1 MRTSSWLA
9 EAQRILRRKSLG
21 RTRRGEVSSFG
32 TGGGRTRSH
41 PSPRRAVMSIVLLSL
56 FILALSCGLALA
68 VGGARPGDP
77 TNADAAEPSSASS
90 QTPEGAGAGWKPPHD
105 AVEIPA
111 ARTETSDTFRLPG
124 GSREAR
130 IYAAPINY
138 ETPKGKW
145 APIGE
150 ELEPLAGGGLTN
162 GANSFELSLPETLG
176 AEPVRLSSE
185 GEWVSS
191 RLLGEHS
198 EPAEVDGAT
207 ASYEAAAPGTTFELS
222 STATGVDETIELET
236 PSQPNS
242 FHYELEAS
250 QGLTP
255 ELEKD
260 GSVVFRSTHQ
270 TIAAVLPPPTVTDS
284 AVGAEPDP
292 EAVSYGLE
300 PLSAGRWRLELTV
313 DHEYLEATQRV
324 WPVIVDPTIEIA
336 RESSGAACQLYV
348 EETSGGGAEGSL
360 CTGDFLSSA
369 SVFYSTK
376 PGVVHRGRVALK
388 FKIEPAITDDYIAS
402 AAVNVYGAASGP
414 ENLELRPITKTWA
427 LPTWKAYNQ
436 FSEKLWETPGGDFGP
451 GGSELSTAEHGT
463 AEGWFRF
470 TKGLGPIVRQ
480 WNKEAF
486 QAETEHKVATNNGLM
501 LKIGEESSCES
512 TCGEIFALPCGY
524 SCGRGRS
531 FTLNAANG
539 YKPYLSI
546 NYYPR
551 APLSS
556 KLISP
561 TEGTRTARRLKLRSK
576 WTVAGVESVTYQYRE
591 GKTGPFETIPAGLV
605 SNTKGEAVSWPIPVN
620 IKEHETKPI
629 YFDAAHVTPTLRK
642 KGGIIQVRALF
653 EGPTEVAGY
662 SAPVEAKV
670 NRSLGAADDATASVG
685 PGSVDLLTG
694 NFSMTDADVSI
705 PTFNSSLGFSRSF
718 NSRGLAPK
726 GSAEETE
733 ELKSPLGPG
742 WKSGVPVEEAG
753 GSEWRNL
760 KIVEEKGSYEEEIGE
775 EEIVVREYSFSYAI
789 VTDLEGGELP
799 FEKTPSGYVAPPEV
813 PGWSLTTEEGKFV
826 LSDPAGD
833 RTTFSNLGE
842 GAEYVP
848 TAISQPGGS
857 GVTTNRVEYELKE
870 GKKRVHMVIAPSP
883 PGITC
888 TSQAE
893 ATIEHAG
900 CRALILT
907 YLPATHWGAPAADG
921 ERLSSITYYAPG
933 NGGPWEVAKY
943 EYNPEG
949 RLTEEWDPRISPALK
964 EKFTYETNGALRT
977 ITPAGEE
984 PWTLEYGTVDEEEGI
999 GRLFA
1004 VKRPSLITSPT
1015 TAQTTIDYEIPISGA
1030 GAPYEM
1036 GGASVGQWGQID
1048 IPVDATAIFPAD
1060 QVPTAR
1066 PPSSYTHATVYYV
1079 DAQGHGVNTA
1089 TPSGA
1094 GTASP
1099 SISTSE
1105 TDEFGNV
1112 ERELTPANRLRVLA
1126 EPECKHYAEEPT
1138 CSRRKKA
1145 ETLDTER
1152 EFNPEGTQLE
1162 VEVGPQHQVRLE
1174 SGTSVAARFH
1184 KVIQYDKLPAGVT
1197 LPSPDPHL
1205 PTRETTGASGS
1216 GELQDERVTETEYD
1230 WILRKPTKTIT
1241 IMGTGKA
1248 NIESSAVYDDT
1259 TGLVTQTR
1267 QPKNKAGG
1275 GAGTTKVTYY
1285 TAGSSGG
1292 CLKSAYAGLR
1302 CEVGPAAQPGTAGLP
1317 ELLVTKYTGYDGLDQ
1332 PTEMTESPGGGASNV
1347 RQTVATYDAAGRQ
1360 KTRKIEGGGTSITKT
1375 GTIETTYSPT
1385 LGAAAKMQ
1393 FVCTVECTGFDS
1405 QASTNT
1411 YNALGQV
1418 TEYVDADGNK
1428 TKLTYDVDGRPL
1440 TVTDNKGSQ
1449 TISYDPTSGLESTL
1463 VDSAAGS
1470 FTASYDADGNL
1481 VEQTLPN
1488 GITAKTTYNEVDEP
1502 IKLAYT
1508 KTSSCGTGGCTWLE
1522 ESVERSIYGQ
1532 IINSTGTLGTDHY
1545 KYDRDGRLE
1554 EGQETPKEGNCIT
1567 RVYAYD
1573 EDSNRTAQTTREPG
1587 TSMCAGSGG
1596 TKREYNYDSA
1606 DRLLGEGLVYDAWGR
1621 ITSLPANDAGGHAL
1635 TTGFYSTN
1643 MVAKQE
1649 QNGITN
1655 TYELDALGRQRA
1667 RLQGGGGLEGT
1678 EVFHYDGP
1686 GDTPSWTERGATW
1699 SRDIAGISGELAA
1712 IQESSGTTTFQLT
1725 DLRGDVVASASSSPT
1740 AEKLLAKYR
1749 FTEFGEPTSGAPA
1762 GRFGWL
1768 GGKARKTEL
1777 PSGVVQMGARSYIP
1791 QLGRFLSP
1799 DPVPGGSANTYD
1811 YADQD
1816 PVNKFD
1822 LAGTCSKK
1830 KKCLGGMASKQEKS
1844 PPKTHA
1850 AIAAARPVRVT
1861 RLSVGGVLNAV
1872 GNIASKIDPTAGT
1885 VAVTAA
1891 NVILNHNP
1899 AVIGVQRLQ
1908 AAVRS
1913 ATSYVIEGLAPPIQ
1927 HAAEACDNAFVA
1939 TVVEQTTE
1947 DAKPLN
1953 ERTVRKGAYAC
1964 VGAWLGSF

>member
-9 EAQRILRRKSLG
+9 VARKFLG
-21 RTRRGEVSSFG
+21 HEGLAHTRQDEDESSNAGETRDGGRRTRLK
-32 TGGGRTRSH
+32 
-41 PSPRRAVMSIVLLSL
+41 SIWATMALSGL
-56 FILALSCGLALA
+56 ILALSCGLALA
-68 VGGARPGDP
+68 AGGEG
-77 TNADAAEPSSASS
+77 TSSVDLSPVDTGSESIAP
-90 QTPEGAGAGWKPPHD
+90 QEPEGI
-105 AVEIPA
+105 EIPA
-111 ARTETSDTFRLPG
+111 ARTPTSDTFRLPD

-130 IYAAPINY
+130 VYSAPINY
-138 ETPKGKW
+138 ETPKGNL

-150 ELEPLAGGGLTN
+150 DLEPLAGGGLTN
-162 GANSFELSLPETLG
+162 GANSFDLNLPENLG
-176 AEPVRLSSE
+176 AEPVRVSSE

-191 RLLGEHS
+191 RLLGAES
-198 EPAEVDGAT
+198 ESAEVEGGT
-207 ASYEAAAPGTTFELS
+207 ASYQTAMPGTTFELS
-222 STATGVDETIELET
+222 SIATGVEETIELENA
-236 PSQPNS
+236 SQPGS
-242 FHYELEAS
+242 LHYELDAS
-250 QGLTP
+250 KGLTP
-255 ELEKD
+255 ELTKD
-260 GSVVFRSTHQ
+260 GSVVFRNNDQ
-270 TIAAVLPPPTVTDS
+270 TVAAVLPPPTVNDSSTDGS
-284 AVGAEPDP
+284 PEPGP
-292 EAVSYGLE
+292 VSYKLGGPSGGHWTLE
-300 PLSAGRWRLELTV
+300 MTV
-313 DHEYLEATQRV
+313 DPQWLESSDRV
-324 WPVIVDPTIEIA
+324 WPVIVDPTIEIRRTPFA
-336 RESSGAACQLYV
+336 EEYDCFYYVKEPSGESKGNLGACSPWASQLKAEYR
-348 EETSGGGAEGSL
+348 TSGGITERVRTAINFTVGPAVPPDSYIK
-360 CTGDFLSSA
+360 SA
-369 SVFYSTK
+369 SVNLYSPEEATNIAGVEVRPVTKEWQPTLNWFYYTCLFSCTK
-376 PGVVHRGRVALK
+376 K
-388 FKIEPAITDDYIAS
+388 
-402 AAVNVYGAASGP
+402 
-414 ENLELRPITKTWA
+414 
-427 LPTWKAYNQ
+427 
-436 FSEKLWETPGGDFGP
+436 WETPGGDFTSEIG
-451 GGSELSTAEHGT
+451 ELSTAERGGSG
-463 AEGWFRF
+463 AGWWHI
-470 TKGLGPIVRQ
+470 TKGVAPMVRRWERAPGLSEEVGPNSYHGVIV
-480 WNKEAF
+480 KL
-486 QAETEHKVATNNGLM
+486 T
-501 LKIGEESSCES
+501 EES
-512 TCGEIFALPCGY
+512 PCGA
-524 SCGRGRS
+524 SCRRAFVFDS
-531 FTLNAANG
+531 SATTNPEADR
-539 YKPYLSI
+539 PYLAI
-546 NYYPR
+546 NYYPQ

-556 KLISP
+556 KLVSP
-561 TEGTRTARRLKLRSK
+561 DEGTRTARRLKLQSK
-576 WTVAGVESVTYQYRE
+576 WTAAGVEGVTYQYRE
-591 GKTGPFETIPAGLV
+591 GKAGPFETIPASLV
-605 SNTKGEAVSWPIPVN
+605 ASAGGTAVTWPIPVN
-620 IKEHETKPI
+620 LKEHETKAV

-642 KGGIIQVRALF
+642 KGGVIQVRALF
-653 EGPTEVAGY
+653 EGPKEVAGY
-662 SAPVEAKV
+662 SAPIEAKV
-670 NRSLGAADDATASVG
+670 NRTLGAADDATASVG

-694 NFSMTDADVSI
+694 NFSMSDSDVSI

-726 GSAEETE
+726 GSAEEAE
-733 ELKSPLGPG
+733 EVKSPLGPG
-742 WKSGVPVEEAG
+742 WKPGVPVEEAG

-775 EEIVVREYSFSYAI
+775 EEVVVQEYSFTYAI
-789 VTDLEGGELP
+789 ATDLEGDELP

-813 PGWSLTTEEGKFV
+813 PGWILTAEEGRFV
-826 LSDPAGD
+826 LADPAGD

-842 GAEYVP
+842 GSEYVP

-870 GKKRVHMVIAPSP
+870 GKKRVHMIVAPSP

-893 ATIEHAG
+893 ATVEHAG
-900 CRALILT
+900 CHALILT

-943 EYNPEG
+943 EYNAEG
-949 RLTEEWDPRISPALK
+949 RLTEEWDPRITPALK
-964 EKFTYETNGALRT
+964 EKFTYEASGALKT

-1004 VKRPSLITSPT
+1004 VKRPSLIASPT
-1015 TAQTTIDYEIPISGA
+1015 TAQTTIDYELPISGA

-1036 GGASVGQWGQID
+1036 DGASVGQWGQTD
-1048 IPVDATAIFPAD
+1048 LPVDATAIFPAD
-1060 QVPTAR
+1060 QVPTSR
-1066 PPSSYTHATVYYV
+1066 PPSVYSHASVYYM
-1079 DAQGHGVNTA
+1079 DAEGHEVNTA

-1094 GTASP
+1094 GTAGP
-1099 SISTSE
+1099 SISTEESE
-1105 TDEFGNV
+1105 EHGNV
-1112 ERELTPANRLRVLA
+1112 VRELTPANRARVLA

-1162 VEVGPQHQVRLE
+1162 VEVGPQHQVHLE
-1174 SGTSVAARFH
+1174 SGTKVAARFH
-1184 KVIQYDKLPAGVT
+1184 KVIQYDKLPVGVA
-1197 LPSPDPHL
+1197 LPTPDPHL
-1205 PTRETTGASGS
+1205 PTRETIGASGS
-1216 GELQDERVTETEYD
+1216 GELQDERVIETEYD
-1230 WILRKPTKTIT
+1230 WTLRKPTKTIT
-1241 IMGTGKA
+1241 IMGAGKA

-1285 TAGSSGG
+1285 TAGSGGG

-1302 CEVGPAAQPGTAGLP
+1302 CEVGPAAQPGTTGLP
-1317 ELLVTKYTGYDGLDQ
+1317 ELLVTKYTGYNALGQ
-1332 PTEMTESPGGGASNV
+1332 PTEMTESPGGGSSNV
-1347 RQTVATYDAAGRQ
+1347 RKTVATYDAAGRQ
-1360 KTRKIEGGGTSITKT
+1360 NTRKIEGGGTSITKS
-1375 GTIETTYSPT
+1375 GTTETTYSPT
-1385 LGAAAKMQ
+1385 LGAATKVQ
-1393 FVCTVECTGFDS
+1393 FVCTAECTGFDS
-1405 QASTNT
+1405 QSSANT

-1440 TVTDNKGSQ
+1440 TVSDNKGSQ

-1532 IINSTGTLGTDHY
+1532 IIDSTGTLGTDHY

-1635 TTGFYSTN
+1635 TTGFYNTN

-1725 DLRGDVVASASSSPT
+1725 DLRGDIVASASSSPT

-1749 FTEFGEPTSGAPA
+1749 FTEFGEPAPGAPA

-1777 PSGVVQMGARSYIP
+1777 PSGVLQMGARSYIP

-1830 KKCLGGMASKQEKS
+1830 KKCPGGMASKQQKS

-1861 RLSVGGVLNAV
+1861 RISVGGVLNAV

-1885 VAVTAA
+1885 VATTAA

-1899 AVIGVQRLQ
+1899 AVIGVERLQ

-1913 ATSYVIEGLAPPIQ
+1913 ATSYIIEGLAPPIQ